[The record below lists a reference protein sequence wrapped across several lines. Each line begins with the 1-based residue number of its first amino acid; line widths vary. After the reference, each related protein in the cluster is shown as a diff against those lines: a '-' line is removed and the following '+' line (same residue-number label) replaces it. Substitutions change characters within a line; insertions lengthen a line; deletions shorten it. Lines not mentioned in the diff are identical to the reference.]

1 VLGVIIDS
9 CSTHITLPLPMSE
22 GTTGVEEE
30 VSGWW
35 WRSVLAVVEVVE
47 TRVRSDGHV
56 LPSHQAGR
64 GISFTSQ
71 ISEGPQGPQGLDSGR
86 NLTFS
91 TVVEAQ
97 GQRQIWVSRA
107 AFRTRYHWP
116 VVLIFPPSRQAS
128 AEPAQATL
136 GRQAAISIGIRGE
149 RRRQATQGQHLISN
163 RLKWTTAGHL
173 RPTTA
178 RSRA

>member
-71 ISEGPQGPQGLDSGR
+71 ISEGPQGLDSGR

-97 GQRQIWVSRA
+97 VQRQIWVSRA
-107 AFRTRYHWP
+107 ALRTRYHWP
-116 VVLIFPPSRQAS
+116 VVLIFHPSRQAS

-136 GRQAAISIGIRGE
+136 SRQAAISIGIRGE
-149 RRRQATQGQHLISN
+149 GGDSPRKDSTSFQIV
-163 RLKWTTAGHL
+163 
-173 RPTTA
+173 
-178 RSRA
+178 

>member
-47 TRVRSDGHV
+47 TRVRSDGYV

-64 GISFTSQ
+64 GISFTVKLARV
-71 ISEGPQGPQGLDSGR
+71 PRVPK
-86 NLTFS
+86 
-91 TVVEAQ
+91 V
-97 GQRQIWVSRA
+97 W
-107 AFRTRYHWP
+107 
-116 VVLIFPPSRQAS
+116 
-128 AEPAQATL
+128 TL
-136 GRQAAISIGIRGE
+136 AAI
-149 RRRQATQGQHLISN
+149 
-163 RLKWTTAGHL
+163 
-173 RPTTA
+173 
-178 RSRA
+178 